1 MLNELIQINLESVLE
16 SIEIILKRSENIKS
30 ADDFMNTP
38 FGATTLD
45 SISMRLQVIGE
56 SLKKIEKIDPDYL
69 LKFKEIDWNE
79 IMKLRDLI
87 SHHYDSINPI
97 LVFDICKNH
106 APDLKRVIE
115 KIINEN

>member
-1 MLNELIQINLESVLE
+1 MLNELIQVNLENILE
-16 SIEIILKRSENIKS
+16 SIEIILKRSETIKD

-45 SISMRLQVIGE
+45 SIAMRLQMIGE
-56 SLKKIEKIDPDYL
+56 TLKRIEKIDPNYL
-69 LKFKEIDWNE
+69 EQFKEIDWNE
-79 IMKLRDLI
+79 IMKLQDLI

-106 APDLKRVIE
+106 APDLKNVIE
-115 KIINEN
+115 KILKEN